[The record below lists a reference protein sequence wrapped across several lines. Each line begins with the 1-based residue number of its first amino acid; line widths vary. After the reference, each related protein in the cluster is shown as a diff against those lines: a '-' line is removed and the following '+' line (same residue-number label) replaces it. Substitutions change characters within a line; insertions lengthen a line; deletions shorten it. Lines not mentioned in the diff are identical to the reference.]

1 MTIILVVFVI
11 GMSLASVR
19 TINFLIQRERT
30 LRKFKRD
37 IEAASHDEEAESGPW
52 SSSLSV
58 TGDQTQ
64 TAGLI
69 FGRAPDLR
77 RKRDQQAVSPLV

>member
-11 GMSLASVR
+11 GMLLASVR
-19 TINFLIQRERT
+19 TISFLIQRELT
-30 LRKFKRD
+30 LKKFKRD
-37 IEAASHDEEAESGPW
+37 IEAASRDEGESDQW
-52 SSSLSV
+52 SALTV

-77 RKRDQQAVSPLV
+77 RKRDEQAVSPLV